1 MFCCLERFCA
11 RGRLRVCLFAR
22 TLCTALSVG
31 TSAARRQVASA
42 MPTATATEVASARAS
57 AFPTVRRSAE
67 RGASGRFVYATQA
80 CACEYTY
87 ARIPSARAPI
97 RTTKH
102 PHIRTP
108 ASASAHARTCANGWR
123 RWRHSKDGRST
134 RGSCPFH
141 DDRTCCQHHRTQRV
155 LCVYRPI
162 PLWQQR
168 WRARDVCGRH
178 QRRCGRAEHC
188 SQAITT
194 AVPSEPIAFLP
205 PGKCG
210 TVPLT

>member
-1 MFCCLERFCA
+1 VLSGAFLCAGPFACVFVSSYSVHSAVGGNVGGTSTSSVGHADGDGDGSCVGKSVGIPDGTTVGRA
-11 RGRLRVCLFAR
+11 RGQRSFRIRLTSLRMRGCVR
-22 TLCTALSVG
+22 TDTKCPRTNAHNK
-31 TSAARRQVASA
+31 
-42 MPTATATEVASARAS
+42 
-57 AFPTVRRSAE
+57 
-67 RGASGRFVYATQA
+67 
-80 CACEYTY
+80 
-87 ARIPSARAPI
+87 AP
-97 RTTKH
+97 
-102 PHIRTP
+102 
-108 ASASAHARTCANGWR
+108 AHANTRKRKRTRTHMRQRLAA
-123 RWRHSKDGRST
+123 WRHSKDGRST

-210 TVPLT
+210 TVTLT